1 MEITLTTPALL
12 FPTISLLLLAYTNRF
27 LVIAGRIRDLHS
39 KYRTSNEAVLIRQI
53 ENLRR
58 RITLIRNMQA
68 IGILSL
74 LLCVVCMFL
83 LFAGYVSFGKY
94 VFGTSLLLL
103 AVSLS
108 LSLWEIQISTVAIN
122 LELSDLAA
130 SETGAG
136 KGPDSQF

>member
-1 MEITLTTPALL
+1 MDITLTTPALL

-27 LVIAGRIRDLHS
+27 LVIASRIRDLHS
-39 KYRTSNEAVLIRQI
+39 KYRTSNEALLIRQI

-58 RITLIRNMQA
+58 RIILIRNMQA

-83 LFAGYVSFGKY
+83 LFAGYVTFGKY

-103 AVSLS
+103 AASLS
-108 LSLWEIQISTVAIN
+108 LSLLEIQISTVAIN

-130 SETGAG
+130 SETATP
-136 KGPDSQF
+136 KVLDR

>member
-1 MEITLTTPALL
+1 MDITLTTPALL

-27 LVIAGRIRDLHS
+27 LVIASRIRDLHS
-39 KYRTSNEAVLIRQI
+39 KYRTSNEALLIRQI

-58 RITLIRNMQA
+58 RIILIRNMQA

-83 LFAGYVSFGKY
+83 LFAGYVTFGKY

-103 AVSLS
+103 AASLS
-108 LSLWEIQISTVAIN
+108 LSLLEIQISTVAIN

-130 SETGAG
+130 SETATL
-136 KGPDSQF
+136 KVLDR

>member
-1 MEITLTTPALL
+1 MDITLTTPALL

-39 KYRTSNEAVLIRQI
+39 KYRTSNEALLIRQI

-58 RITLIRNMQA
+58 RIILIRNMQA

-83 LFAGYVSFGKY
+83 LFAGYVTFGKY

-108 LSLWEIQISTVAIN
+108 LSLLEIQISTVAIN

-130 SETGAG
+130 SETATRR
-136 KGPDSQF
+136 DIDR

>member
-1 MEITLTTPALL
+1 MEITVTTPALL
-12 FPTISLLLLAYTNRF
+12 FPAISLLLLAYTNRF

-39 KYRTSNEAVLIRQI
+39 KYRTSNEALLIRQI

-58 RITLIRNMQA
+58 RIVLIRNMQA

-94 VFGTSLLLL
+94 VFGASLLLL
-103 AVSLS
+103 AVSLA

-122 LELSDLAA
+122 LELSDLVA
-130 SETGAG
+130 SETPTDRDRSAR
-136 KGPDSQF
+136 

>member
-27 LVIAGRIRDLHS
+27 LGIAGRIRDLHS
-39 KYRTSNEAVLIRQI
+39 RYRTNNDALLIRQI

-58 RITLIRNMQA
+58 RVMLIRNMQA

-83 LFAGYVSFGKY
+83 LFAGYSTLGKY

-103 AVSLS
+103 TASLS
-108 LSLWEIQISTVAIN
+108 LSLAEIQISTVAIN
-122 LELSDLAA
+122 LELSDLVSSDIAA
-130 SETGAG
+130 S
-136 KGPDSQF
+136 KDRR